1 MGTRSTFS
9 VTGRSPLSERFDE
22 ALALASDLHRRQ
34 RRKGGDI
41 PYVSHLLAVAAL
53 ALEYGADEDE
63 AIAALLHDAV
73 EDQGGAEIHAEIAGR
88 FGERVADIVDGCTD
102 TDQMPKP
109 PWRERKEAFIESIRQ
124 ASDSVRLVVACDK
137 LHNALCTLEDLREE
151 GGEVWAKF
159 RGARDGTLWYYRTLT
174 EALDGTV
181 PQRLSRRLRDTVDT
195 LDREG

>member
-1 MGTRSTFS
+1 MQDLARIYGKFTRNWQALTPEIRGILFMCLAVLMMPVMNATAKALTADYPLAQVVWARFTGHFVCMTLVFWPRRGWRLFKTASPPIQLARSTIMF
-9 VTGRSPLSERFDE
+9 
-22 ALALASDLHRRQ
+22 ASN
-34 RRKGGDI
+34 GAYI
-41 PYVSHLLAVAAL
+41 AAL
-53 ALEYGADEDE
+53 ATKSED
-63 AIAALLHDAV
+63 ALLV
-73 EDQGGAEIHAEIAGR
+73 
-88 FGERVADIVDGCTD
+88 T
-102 TDQMPKP
+102 T
-109 PWRERKEAFIESIRQ
+109 
-124 ASDSVRLVVACDK
+124 CDK

>member
-1 MGTRSTFS
+1 MTR
-9 VTGRSPLSERFDE
+9 RSPLTERFDE

-41 PYVSHLLAVAAL
+41 PYVSHLLAVSAL

-73 EDQGGAEIHAEIAGR
+73 EDQGGAKIHTEIAGR
-88 FGERVADIVDGCTD
+88 FGERVAEIVDGCTD
-102 TDQMPKP
+102 TDQTPKP

-137 LHNALCTLEDLREE
+137 LHNALCTLEDLRQE
-151 GGEVWAKF
+151 GGEVWSRF
-159 RGARDGTLWYYRTLT
+159 NGARDGTLWYYRTLV
-174 EALDGTV
+174 EALDGRV
-181 PQRLSRRLRDTVDT
+181 PRRLSRRLVDAVDA
-195 LDREG
+195 LEHEG